1 MGILP
6 YMVIFCSILKQDP
19 GKWCLTKLRLVGLTS
34 LLSYLIMSSTDE
46 LARWSTFDIGV
57 SQLMSHDDSQQ
68 EDQQFDDIDEFSQN
82 IALNNRSPLKTGC
95 KATTG
100 HWKFTDDGAPPLTV
114 MQYMDPCWLCKTA
127 HHKNK
132 LCSCKICSRSQRY
145 K

>member
-57 SQLMSHDDSQQ
+57 SQLMSHDEPQQ

-82 IALNNRSPLKTGC
+82 IALNNRSPLKTMQSNNWALKIYRRWSSSFNSDAVHGSL
-95 KATTG
+95 
-100 HWKFTDDGAPPLTV
+100 LTL
-114 MQYMDPCWLCKTA
+114 QNCT
-127 HHKNK
+127 
-132 LCSCKICSRSQRY
+132 SQE
-145 K
+145 